1 MYVFDVRLA
10 DADRGVNESLTIR
23 TAQHP
28 SETTEYLVTRLLA
41 YCLEYTEGIAF
52 SKGLSD
58 PDEPAIVVRDL
69 TGVLQAWIEVGAPVA
84 DRLHRA
90 AKAAPSV
97 TVYAHRGLDSLVA
110 RLDGERIH
118 RATEIRLRAVD
129 PILVSD
135 LVARLDR
142 RMSLDLTVSDHT
154 LYVSLGDETLT
165 GVLEERRL
173 GGCLVAGS
181 CIDVGRVSR
190 ASCRASFMVPSG
202 YLQQPAESRTMNAN
216 SRLFDVFCTALGL
229 MLCFASGSA
238 RAGEPRTPVSKSP
251 TLAFACMAD
260 GGRVEYDSA
269 AFVTKNPGPTYE
281 DHSKHHV
288 AMQQAFGAY
297 LKQQYGSGGLVQC
310 AQYDTLAEIEKWLQ
324 WRKEYQVGRNY
335 QLVTTDWTY
344 SGTVSAAE
352 DAGAAAGG
360 AAGRGFKSCHCVLC
374 LQRGHQGRRLRQ

>member
-10 DADRGVNESLTIR
+10 DADRAVNETLTIR
-23 TAQHP
+23 LAQHP

-84 DRLHRA
+84 ERLHRA
-90 AKAAPSV
+90 AKAAASV

-154 LYVSLGDETLT
+154 LYISLGDETLT
-165 GVLEERRL
+165 GSIEERRL
-173 GGCLVAGS
+173 A
-181 CIDVGRVSR
+181 
-190 ASCRASFMVPSG
+190 
-202 YLQQPAESRTMNAN
+202 
-216 SRLFDVFCTALGL
+216 
-229 MLCFASGSA
+229 
-238 RAGEPRTPVSKSP
+238 
-251 TLAFACMAD
+251 
-260 GGRVEYDSA
+260 
-269 AFVTKNPGPTYE
+269 
-281 DHSKHHV
+281 
-288 AMQQAFGAY
+288 
-297 LKQQYGSGGLVQC
+297 
-310 AQYDTLAEIEKWLQ
+310 
-324 WRKEYQVGRNY
+324 
-335 QLVTTDWTY
+335 
-344 SGTVSAAE
+344 
-352 DAGAAAGG
+352 
-360 AAGRGFKSCHCVLC
+360 
-374 LQRGHQGRRLRQ
+374 